1 MREEDDHMTFYE
13 KCQERTSRLMD
24 FAINAN
30 QSYMLILIIRDL
42 QANKNEIA
50 NISPAFYQS
59 VFRACL
65 QILFIDV
72 SKMFDDKKKNES
84 TLNLLSDMQKNQA
97 QLENIG
103 VIANHFRHL
112 GDMKSYPFS
121 CDNLQDILY
130 KCMQLIAQNED
141 DIKSLRKLR
150 NKYYAHLDRDS
161 QNDLDKLFRENKVSL
176 AAIER
181 LLTLSINILNTLY
194 MYFNNSTVFPVTT
207 NHDDFKKTVWFVE
220 QYDELYHKMQ
230 E

>member
-1 MREEDDHMTFYE
+1 MTFYE

-30 QSYMLILIIRDL
+30 QSYMTIMIIRDL

-65 QILFIDV
+65 QTLFIDV
-72 SKMFDDKKKNES
+72 SKMFDNKKKNES
-84 TLNLLSDMQKNQA
+84 TLNLLSDMQENQA

-103 VIANHFRHL
+103 VIANHFQHL

-121 CDNLQDILY
+121 CDDLQAILE

-141 DIKSLRKLR
+141 GIKALRKLR

-181 LLTLSINILNTLY
+181 LLTLNINILNTLY

-207 NHDDFKKTVWFVE
+207 NNDDFNKTVWCIE
-220 QYDELYHKMQ
+220 QSDKLYHKML